1 MCLIIFVFNIYPLTE
16 LNKCVLNPS
25 NRPVVYVIDVLQCGQ
40 HTNLADDSGKQTAC
54 FFCVVSDDKE
64 LVGELR
70 EQGLHSFPRLGEGHE
85 SGFPVLLV
93 KPVRTF
99 KPDVCRLEKIQLYLG
114 PDVAPSR
121 KNNIFLFYLSTLL
134 FCPYSFSG
142 VEGSGVSSSSF
153 FLARY
158 SGRERPA

>member
-40 HTNLADDSGKQTAC
+40 RTNLADDSGKQTAC

-70 EQGLHSFPRLGEGHE
+70 EQGLHSFLALAKGMKVGFQSFWLSLYGH
-85 SGFPVLLV
+85 SSLMFAVS
-93 KPVRTF
+93 KRSSCTS
-99 KPDVCRLEKIQLYLG
+99 
-114 PDVAPSR
+114 APM
-121 KNNIFLFYLSTLL
+121 
-134 FCPYSFSG
+134 
-142 VEGSGVSSSSF
+142 
-153 FLARY
+153 
-158 SGRERPA
+158 